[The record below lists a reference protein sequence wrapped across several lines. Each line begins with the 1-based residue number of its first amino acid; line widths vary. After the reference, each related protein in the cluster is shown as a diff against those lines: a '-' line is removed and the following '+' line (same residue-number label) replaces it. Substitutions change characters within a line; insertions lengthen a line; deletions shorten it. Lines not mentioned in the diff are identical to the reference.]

1 MKIIYFSFIELKT
14 KKTHFFL
21 KKIKIYFLV
30 RFSAISIQQ
39 IHSFELLL

>member
-1 MKIIYFSFIELKT
+1 MYYSFVELKT
-14 KKTHFFL
+14 KKNAFFL